1 MSGMLSSTGDDFSAD
16 TTSDD
21 PYHDLSEHANARHKD
36 DFGYTTTGAE
46 INDHIIAE
54 KGKAPLSF
62 DKRRRQSTGGRI
74 RHFNHGV
81 VGGIVG

>member
-1 MSGMLSSTGDDFSAD
+1 MSGRLSSTGDDFAED

-36 DFGYTTTGAE
+36 NFGYTTMGAE
-46 INDHIIAE
+46 INDHILAE
-54 KGKAPLSF
+54 QGKAPLSF
-62 DKRRRQSTGGRI
+62 DHRRRQSIGGRI
-74 RHFNHGV
+74 QHFNKGV